1 MKFIIPVKSGNNI
14 FRDNKYRENMISALI
29 FGLLADGFH

>member
-1 MKFIIPVKSGNNI
+1 MKFIISVKSGNNI
-14 FRDNKYRENMISALI
+14 FRDDKCRENMISALI